1 MMSSTQP
8 PAIDHGEVQQQ
19 IDKIVSSS
27 TFAGKGQ
34 LIRLLRILFE
44 NMDSTTLKPDRVIR
58 GLWPEETKTKTSAD
72 VATEMNR
79 LRKALECYC
88 VTEGSADTV
97 LIVLPNRAAS
107 SDGVREKRWMIAEP
121 RVPDATSPLAFEAPP
136 ASRPN
141 RRRPRF
147 VEILVAAILLLIAG
161 LFLAGLITRDRR
173 PYAARLEG
181 STLIITNQKGD
192 ELWRKSFSDGLW
204 QQYYDQGG
212 AQRTWFGDLNGNGE
226 YEVLFSYH
234 PAAGALSHSSIL
246 ICYSGRGREI
256 WRWEPGRVLPEL
268 EADPAT
274 FKLMAFGVL
283 KGDAQQPERIVALS
297 THNPWAPSQVAI
309 LDPEGRLL
317 SEYWHSGH
325 LDYLT
330 LADLD
335 GNGREEI
342 IVSGTSNGY
351 HQATMVV
358 LDANQVHGASLEAA
372 RPEIQIHGMGPPHE
386 RVRLLFHRSDL
397 SSASVPH
404 HMALEST
411 VRNGHIRVRTEE
423 CRLQPYCDM
432 WYEFDNLFQLFLV
445 EPSDVF
451 RMVHDDYYRKE
462 TNPHHFGPEEA
473 KEFERVRCL
482 VGCPGDYVAVNAN
495 IKP

>member
-1 MMSSTQP
+1 MSSTQP

-147 VEILVAAILLLIAG
+147 VEILVAAILL
-161 LFLAGLITRDRR
+161 
-173 PYAARLEG
+173 
-181 STLIITNQKGD
+181 
-192 ELWRKSFSDGLW
+192 
-204 QQYYDQGG
+204 
-212 AQRTWFGDLNGNGE
+212 
-226 YEVLFSYH
+226 
-234 PAAGALSHSSIL
+234 
-246 ICYSGRGREI
+246 
-256 WRWEPGRVLPEL
+256 
-268 EADPAT
+268 
-274 FKLMAFGVL
+274 LMAFGVL

-432 WYEFDNLFQLFLV
+432 WYEFDNLFQLFHV